1 MWLVRVLCNLA
12 IKAVVYRSAVFS
24 VLYDTLVL
32 FKEKARSSKRP
43 QVSGKQLKG
52 WPRSLNRQLRDHLLL
67 SV

>member
-32 FKEKARSSKRP
+32 FKEKARSK
-43 QVSGKQLKG
+43 
-52 WPRSLNRQLRDHLLL
+52 DE
-67 SV
+67 